1 MVTYPCPFCGA
12 PADLDAGCS
21 GCGRPAY
28 PDAAEVLRLNARTIE
43 LHGEVEAARTQ
54 FDEAR
59 TRYGAAVQ
67 RFSAAQSQRNLLAA
81 RVRQAVATAR
91 RQDTARE
98 QVQQEQQEQPAT
110 PQPAITAQPA
120 RPVAVPTWQQA
131 PKPEAETRTVQN
143 LLFILGG
150 LLLGSAAVVFAAVAW
165 ANFGVVGRAAI
176 LAVVTLVTLAVPVV
190 ALRRGLRGTAET
202 FAALGLLLVVLDGY
216 AAWYVNLA
224 GLADVTRPSTF
235 AGLVGLVTAAIGGG
249 YAAATKLHAP
259 RIAAVVA
266 LQPVLPLLASGRGF
280 GPAGWAGVFVL
291 LAAANALLARTVER
305 LAWALAGCAALIG
318 LLPLLYALA
327 SAGDVPAATRTAV
340 SAVLLAA
347 LVVATGLLNPV
358 TAHVGTGVAAG
369 LVAAAGMRLVAEAA
383 PGQRYIGF
391 ALVAAVIAG
400 IAQALPERVRRGGW
414 IGALAVATLTA
425 VPYAGAAVGGA
436 ASAIDAALP
445 AWRAHAGALDAV
457 YDWQTPAAIVVLG
470 AAFAWLVRHRA
481 AGYATVVT
489 AALAAP
495 AAWETPLPAVLVV
508 DAALLVALAV
518 VALRRD
524 RAAAVA
530 LPFVALHLLLT
541 GLVTAPATLASA
553 LVVAAVS
560 AVVAARGK
568 DRPLSLPATVAA
580 SALLP
585 VAAAAACSSLSGT
598 ARAAGVPLPLVAAF
612 AGLLLA
618 TAAAVLLRDR
628 LATGAGALAV
638 SVTVAGLTI
647 AAVAVSATDGGRTP
661 FGVLAAAAL
670 LCLWPVATAGKGLTP
685 GQAGD
690 GRAASE
696 PGQAKGGQ
704 APGSTPGQAG
714 DGQAPGSAPG
724 LAGAGWTPGA
734 VPGRGSAPGLATGGW
749 VPGAVVAGLAALA
762 AVAPAV
768 LVVVFRPYQWL
779 AAIWRGAPDGVGL
792 GTGSGTALESFV
804 PALRAGPAAAG
815 LVLLAASALLAAWR
829 FRLPMRS
836 ATVLPLTLAAV
847 LACVAF
853 EVPWPAVPAVTL
865 AGGLVTGVLAALRPL
880 KVNAGAVTCWFT
892 AGAGLAGCLATEAAT
907 LAALGAIVA
916 AAAVAG
922 VAGRHSGA
930 RVAGW
935 LTAAVAAGWLA
946 FAAGRAADLP
956 LRWTAYCV
964 LGAAAVLLVV
974 ARVVARLLPPAVSA
988 GAPAPAAATSAAVP
1002 TPSTPTPSTPAPS
1015 TTTPSTPTPSTPAP
1029 STPATAGVPAV
1040 PHGKGARRGTEAL
1053 IVEAVAHAAALVA
1066 VLLAVGHLGA
1076 MAGVA
1081 GLWGVALGLRALSGA
1096 PRGWFAGAAVGAE
1109 LIAYWLVLAA
1119 NGVDVTEAYTVPAG
1133 VLAVV
1138 VGWVVSSRNAT
1149 VTSWVAFAPG
1159 LLAGFAPSL
1168 ALVFVGGEEPL
1179 RRLVVGAVA
1188 LGVVVGGAVWRL
1200 QAPFVVG
1207 GGVLGLLAV
1216 HEVALYWDL
1225 LPRWAPLAVAG
1236 LVLVTLATTYERR
1249 RRDLNRLR
1257 TAVGRMR

>member
-12 PADLDAGCS
+12 PADLEAGCS

-43 LHGEVEAARTQ
+43 LHGEVEATRAEL
-54 FDEAR
+54 DEAR
-59 TRYGAAVQ
+59 SRYRAAVQ
-67 RFSAAQSQRNLLAA
+67 RFSAAQSQRNLLAT

-91 RQDTARE
+91 
-98 QVQQEQQEQPAT
+98 QQELPAGQPEPPT
-110 PQPAITAQPA
+110 PQPQPAIAALAQPV
-120 RPVAVPTWQQA
+120 RPVAVPPWQQA
-131 PKPEAETRTVQN
+131 PKPEAETQTVQN

-165 ANFGVVGRAAI
+165 ANFGVIGRAAI

-224 GLADVTRPSTF
+224 GLADATRPSTF

-249 YAAATKLHAP
+249 YAVATKLHAP

-291 LAAANALLARTVER
+291 LAAANALLARTVGI
-305 LAWALAGCAALIG
+305 LAWVLAGCATLIV
-318 LLPLLYALA
+318 LPPLLYALA
-327 SAGDVPAATRTAV
+327 SADGVPAAARTAV
-340 SAVLLAA
+340 SALLLAA
-347 LVVATGLLNPV
+347 LVVATGLLNPI
-358 TAHVGTGVAAG
+358 TAHVATGVAAG

-391 ALVAAVIAG
+391 ALVAALIAG
-400 IAQALPERVRRGGW
+400 VANALPTKVRRGGW
-414 IGALAVATLTA
+414 IGALVVAGVTA
-425 VPYAGAAVGGA
+425 LPYAGAAVAGA
-436 ASAIDAALP
+436 ARAIEAALP
-445 AWRAHAGALDAV
+445 AWRSHAGALDAV
-457 YDWQTPAAIVVLG
+457 YDWQIPAAIVVLG
-470 AAFAWLVRHRA
+470 AAVAWLVRHRA

-495 AAWETPLPAVLVV
+495 AAWDTPLTAVLIV
-508 DAALLVALAV
+508 DAALLVALAA
-518 VALRRD
+518 VALRLD

-541 GLVTAPATLASA
+541 GLVTAPLTLASA

-560 AVVAARGK
+560 AVVAARGE
-568 DRPLSLPATVAA
+568 DRPLRLPAAVAA
-580 SALLP
+580 CALLP
-585 VAAAAACSSLSGT
+585 VAAAAACRSIGGT
-598 ARAAGVPLPLVAAF
+598 ARAADVPLPLMAAF

-618 TAAAVLLRDR
+618 TAAAVLLRR
-628 LATGAGALAV
+628 HLATGAGALAV

-647 AAVAVSATDGGRTP
+647 AAVVVSATDGGRTP

-670 LCLWPVATAGKGLTP
+670 LCLWPVTTAGKGLTP
-685 GQAGD
+685 GEAESGQVP
-690 GRAASE
+690 AA
-696 PGQAKGGQ
+696 A
-704 APGSTPGQAG
+704 APGTGA
-714 DGQAPGSAPG
+714 G

-734 VPGRGSAPGLATGGW
+734 AASRRAGPGLAEDGW
-749 VPGAVVAGLAALA
+749 VPGAVVAGLVSLV
-762 AVAPAV
+762 AVVPAV

-779 AAIWRGAPDGVGL
+779 TAVWRGAPDGVGL
-792 GTGSGTALESFV
+792 GTGSGDALGSLA

-815 LVLLAASALLAAWR
+815 LVLLAASALLAARR
-829 FRLPMRS
+829 FRLPVRS
-836 ATVLPLTLAAV
+836 ATVLPLTFAAV

-853 EVPWPAVPAVTL
+853 EVPWPGVPAVTL
-865 AGGLVTGVLAALRPL
+865 AGGLITGVLAAVRPL
-880 KVNAGAVTCWFT
+880 RVNAGAVTCWLT

-916 AAAVAG
+916 AAAVTG
-922 VAGRHSGA
+922 VAGAHAGA

-946 FAAGRAADLP
+946 FAAGQAADLP

-964 LGAAAVLLVV
+964 LAAAALLLAV
-974 ARVVARLLPPAVSA
+974 ARVVARLRPTTA
-988 GAPAPAAATSAAVP
+988 APSVPTPAAVP
-1002 TPSTPTPSTPAPS
+1002 A
-1015 TTTPSTPTPSTPAP
+1015 
-1029 STPATAGVPAV
+1029 
-1040 PHGKGARRGTEAL
+1040 ARRGLEGL
-1053 IVEAVAHAAALVA
+1053 VVEAVAHAAALVA
-1066 VLLAVGHLGA
+1066 VLLAVGHLEA
-1076 MAGVA
+1076 MAGIA

-1096 PRGWFAGAAVGAE
+1096 PRGWFAGAAAGAE

-1133 VLAVV
+1133 ALAVAA
-1138 VGWVVSSRNAT
+1138 GWVVSSRNAS

-1168 ALVFVGGEEPL
+1168 ALVFAGGEEPL
-1179 RRLVVGAVA
+1179 RRLVIGAVA

-1207 GGVLGLLAV
+1207 GSVLGLLAV
-1216 HEVALYWDL
+1216 HEIALYWDL

-1249 RRDLNRLR
+1249 RRDLNRLKA
-1257 TAVGRMR
+1257 AVGRMR